1 MHVSGTGEMMPDLK
15 TVQANEVILRILHKM
30 GEPVHS
36 TKLVKLTYLVD
47 SLHYQHY
54 GRTMTGFQY
63 MWDHFGP
70 NAVGH
75 AIVSEAQG
83 LVRAR
88 RAISDC
94 YPNIFGGQTIDF
106 QIVPDVKVE
115 PLPPHAEMLVE
126 DVIAQYG
133 KLSVEAIAEV
143 TKQTEPFKTAAQ
155 YSILSMKHSAPA
167 VTAMGSQWEK
177 HRRAVEEQ
185 GMLSLAQ
192 IRDKYGL

>member
-1 MHVSGTGEMMPDLK
+1 MMPDLK
-15 TVQANEVILRILHKM
+15 TVQANEVILRILDKM
-30 GEPVHS
+30 GEPVHA
-36 TKLVKLTYLVD
+36 TKLVKLTYLID
-47 SLHYQHY
+47 YLHYQHY

-75 AIVSEAQG
+75 AIDSEAQG

-106 QIVPDVKVE
+106 QIAPGVEVKS
-115 PLPPHAEMLVE
+115 LPPHAEMLVE

-133 KLSVEAIAEV
+133 TLSVEEITEV
-143 TKQTEPFKTAAQ
+143 TKQTEPFRTAVQ
-155 YSILSMKHSAPA
+155 YSVLSMKHSAPA
-167 VTAMGSQWEK
+167 VTATESQWEM
-177 HRRAVEEQ
+177 HRREVEEQ
-185 GMLSLAQ
+185 GVLSLAQ
-192 IRDKYGL
+192 MRDKYGL

>member
-1 MHVSGTGEMMPDLK
+1 MPDLK
-15 TVQANEVILRILHKM
+15 TVQAKEVILRILDKM

-36 TKLVKLTYLVD
+36 TKLEKLTYLID
-47 SLHYQHY
+47 YLHFRHY

-75 AIVSEAQG
+75 AIASEAQG

-94 YPNIFGGQTIDF
+94 YPNIFGGQTVDF
-106 QIVPDVKVE
+106 QISSDVRAE
-115 PLPPHAEMLVE
+115 SLPPHAEMLVE

-133 KLSVEAIAEV
+133 KLSVEEITEA
-143 TKQTEPFKTAAQ
+143 TKQTEPFKTAIQ
-155 YSILSMKHSAPA
+155 YSVLSMKHSAPA
-167 VTAMGSQWEK
+167 VTATESQWEK
-177 HRRAVEEQ
+177 HRIELEEQ
-185 GMLSLAQ
+185 GVLSLAQ
-192 IRDKYGL
+192 IKERYGLQ

>member
-1 MHVSGTGEMMPDLK
+1 MMPDLK
-15 TVQANEVILRILHKM
+15 TVQANEVILRILDKM

-36 TKLVKLTYLVD
+36 TKLVKLTYLID
-47 SLHYQHY
+47 YLHYQHY

-75 AIVSEAQG
+75 AIASEAQG

-106 QIVPDVKVE
+106 QIAPGVE
-115 PLPPHAEMLVE
+115 AKSLPPHAEMLVE

-133 KLSVEAIAEV
+133 ALSVEEITEV
-143 TKQTEPFKTAAQ
+143 TKQTEPFRTAIQ
-155 YSILSMKHSAPA
+155 YSVLSMKHSAPA
-167 VTAMGSQWEK
+167 VTATESQWEN
-177 HRRAVEEQ
+177 HRREVEEQ

-192 IRDKYGL
+192 MRDKYGL